1 MKAWLRRLFY
11 LDDPAQGVFFALTL
25 LIAGSYIF
33 FSMVVIACGMNWLL
47 STNNGNVL
55 QQQMGLIA
63 LPPAVLLLYYLTL
76 TVNFF
81 DRMTGRWHAVWIGFG
96 GWVVLLGLLNLSI
109 PKLDFGWNLIGMAAF
124 WVMLHLMYS
133 GKEWKWAFGTLATLL
148 LGGWMVAMPFD
159 YSCIFRT
166 VSHMCLHTPPVPE
179 FPAAVQRF
187 FGISGY
193 GWTLWVGIGMLVLLL
208 GYLAFARLFAG
219 LGNRSFRAMFQRP
232 VLALL
237 TSAVVIYLVFLVLVI
252 FARQEYAA
260 DLAALER
267 HFGRP
272 VSVAGI
278 RQFYYGNAIADRKH
292 WERVAKLE
300 AKVASLNKLDFDRGT
315 FAYLTFS
322 AAAKAHQRGLWQA
335 AESAVRD
342 YEVAFSGDIPPP
354 ELEFELGGIAGML
367 VPHLVSYR
375 TFFRLE
381 LWRIRFAL
389 ENGDFDTA
397 FTAYRRLGEATRSLR
412 RETLLFGGLFWLAG
426 VDSQLIGLQLLL
438 ESGKLSEPELA
449 RLAGELRRLES
460 AIPEMQFRCLY
471 GKATM
476 GLDFFDLF
484 AEGIWFEREN
494 PPPFPLKT
502 MRFFAP
508 QLWWYSLR
516 GMSQYARCFLVADF
530 NGLPK
535 TAEIDRMSLLI
546 RFSLMADASAGTRFD
561 ITLARLRAMRGLIAA
576 EEYKR
581 THGDYPDVMPD
592 LPLDPFSGKPLL
604 YRKGLCSCLVT
615 QVNRENYRCS
625 IYCNEEHWVTKTEVT
640 DTEIPAIQ
648 VWSVGPDRVD
658 SGGDIDRSGGAD
670 DVGAMLRL
678 KP

>member
-33 FSMVVIACGMNWLL
+33 FSLVVISCGKNWLL
-47 STNNGNVL
+47 STNDGNVL
-55 QQQMGLIA
+55 LLQMGLIA

-76 TVNFF
+76 TVIFF

-96 GWVVLLGLLNLSI
+96 GWVVLLVLFNLSI

-124 WVMLHLMYS
+124 WVMLHLMNS
-133 GKEWKWAFGTLATLL
+133 GKEWKCALGTLALLL
-148 LGGWMVAMPFD
+148 LGGWIVAMPFN
-159 YSCIFRT
+159 YSRIFRT
-166 VSHMCLHTPPVPE
+166 GSHMCLHTPPVPE

-193 GWTLWVGIGMLVLLL
+193 GWMLWVGIGLLFLLL
-208 GYLAFARLFAG
+208 GYLAFARFLAG

-237 TSAVVIYLVFLVLVI
+237 ASAVVAYLVFLMLVI
-252 FARQEYAA
+252 FARREYAA
-260 DLAALER
+260 DLATLDR

-278 RQFYYGNAIADRKH
+278 RQFYYGNAIADRNH
-292 WERVAKLE
+292 WEHVAKLDE
-300 AKVASLNKLDFDRGT
+300 KVASLNELDFDRGN
-315 FAYLTFS
+315 FVSLTFS
-322 AAAKAHQRGLWQA
+322 EAAKEHQRGLWRS
-335 AESAVRD
+335 AEAAVRD
-342 YEVAFSGDIPPP
+342 YELAFSGEIPPP
-354 ELEFELGGIAGML
+354 ELEFELGGIAGM
-367 VPHLVSYR
+367 VSSHLDLYQ

-389 ENGDFDTA
+389 EDGDFDAA

-412 RETLLFGGLFWLAG
+412 RETLVFGGRVWLTG
-426 VDSQLIGLQLLL
+426 IDSQLIGLQLLL

-460 AIPEMQFRCLY
+460 AIPEMQFRCIY
-471 GKATM
+471 GEAIM

-502 MRFFAP
+502 MRFFVP

-516 GMSQYARCFLVADF
+516 GMSQYARCFLAVDF

-535 TAEIDRMSLLI
+535 TAAIGRMSLLI
-546 RFSLMADASAGTRFD
+546 RLSLMTYASAGTRFD

-581 THGDYPDVMPD
+581 THGDYPDCMSD
-592 LPLDPFSGKPLL
+592 LPLDPFCGKPLL
-604 YRKGLCSCLVT
+604 YRKGICP
-615 QVNRENYRCS
+615 YRLTHVKWNLDPAS
-625 IYCNEEHWVTKTEVT
+625 KSGGSWQTETT

-648 VWSVGPDRVD
+648 VWSVGPDR
-658 SGGDIDRSGGAD
+658 IDNCGVSDRETKAD